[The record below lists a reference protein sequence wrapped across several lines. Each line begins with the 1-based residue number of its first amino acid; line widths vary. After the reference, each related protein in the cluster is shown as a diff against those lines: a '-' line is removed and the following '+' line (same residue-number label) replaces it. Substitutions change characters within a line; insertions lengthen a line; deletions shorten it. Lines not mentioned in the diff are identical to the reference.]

1 MDNNANNELIQE
13 NVKLTQKIKQLE
25 LELAK
30 RNEELA
36 AKDKE
41 LETTKELLRH
51 YWNDRNEN
59 YSKRIA
65 SSHKFRERFENIC
78 LLGVMMVF
86 LFIAAVVM
94 LFAFNGIAT
103 LCVWL
108 SSLI

>member
-13 NVKLTQKIKQLE
+13 NVKLTQKNKQLE

-30 RNEELA
+30 RDEELA
-36 AKDKE
+36 VKDKE
-41 LETTKELLRH
+41 LETTRELLRH

-78 LLGVMMVF
+78 LLGAMMVL
-86 LFIAAVVM
+86 LFVAAAVM
-94 LFAFNGIAT
+94 IIALNGIAT
-103 LCVWL
+103 LCVWF